1 MTIDK
6 NHVVSLQ
13 YTLNAIEENGE
24 KTFIEK
30 TDAENPF
37 IFLYGVGMMLPKF
50 EEQLQGMVAGEQK
63 SFTIIPEEG
72 YGDKDE
78 NAKTELPLAMFEESG
93 MPPVGAILPLQDA
106 QGNHVNASVLEIT
119 PEVVIVDL
127 NHPMAGK
134 TLHFDIEVAETRP
147 ATEEE
152 LSHGHA
158 HGIDGNEAH

>member
-6 NHVVSLQ
+6 NHFVALH
-13 YTLNAIEENGE
+13 YTLNAIEDNGE

-37 IFLYGVGMMLPKF
+37 TFLYGVGMMLPKF
-50 EEQLQGMVAGEQK
+50 EEQLQGLVAGDQK
-63 SFTIIPEEG
+63 SFTIVPEEG
-72 YGDKDE
+72 YGDRDD
-78 NAKTELPLAMFEESG
+78 NAKTQLPNEMFAESG
-93 MPPVGAILPLQDA
+93 LPPVGAILPLQDA
-106 QGNHVNASVLEIT
+106 QGNHVNAMVLEIT
-119 PEVVIVDL
+119 NANVIVDL

-134 TLHFDIEVAETRP
+134 TLHFDIEVATTRP

>member
-6 NHVVSLQ
+6 NHVVALH

-37 IFLYGVGMMLPKF
+37 TFLYGVGMMLPKF
-50 EEQLQGMVAGEQK
+50 EEQLQGLVAGDQK
-63 SFTIIPEEG
+63 SFTIVPEEG
-72 YGDKDE
+72 YGDRDD
-78 NAKTELPLAMFEESG
+78 NAKTQLPIEMFAESG
-93 MPPVGAILPLQDA
+93 LPPVGAILPLQDA
-106 QGNHVNASVLEIT
+106 QGNHVNAMVLEVT
-119 PEVVIVDL
+119 DANVIVDL

-134 TLHFDIEVAETRP
+134 TLHFDIKVAETRP

-158 HGIDGNEAH
+158 HGIDGNEVH

>member
-6 NHVVSLQ
+6 NHVVALH

-30 TDAENPF
+30 TDVENPF
-37 IFLYGVGMMLPKF
+37 TFLYGVGMMLPKF
-50 EEQLQGMVAGEQK
+50 EEQLQGLVAGDQK
-63 SFTIIPEEG
+63 SFTIVPEEG
-72 YGDKDE
+72 YGDRDD
-78 NAKTELPLAMFEESG
+78 NAKTQLPIDMFAESG
-93 MPPVGAILPLQDA
+93 LPPVGAILPLQDA
-106 QGNHVNASVLEIT
+106 QGNHVNAMVLEVT
-119 PEVVIVDL
+119 DTDVIVDL

-134 TLHFDIEVAETRP
+134 TLHFDIEVASTRP

-158 HGIDGNEAH
+158 HGIDGDEAH

>member
-6 NHVVSLQ
+6 NHVVALH

-37 IFLYGVGMMLPKF
+37 TFLYGVGMMLPKF
-50 EEQLQGMVAGEQK
+50 EEQLQGLVAGDQK
-63 SFTIIPEEG
+63 SFTIVPEEG
-72 YGDKDE
+72 YGDRDD
-78 NAKTELPLAMFEESG
+78 NAKTQLPIEMFAESG
-93 MPPVGAILPLQDA
+93 LPPVGAILPLQDA
-106 QGNHVNASVLEIT
+106 QGNHVNAMVLEVT
-119 PEVVIVDL
+119 DANVIVDL

-134 TLHFDIEVAETRP
+134 TLHFDIKVAETRP

-158 HGIDGNEAH
+158 HGIDGNETH

>member
-6 NHVVSLQ
+6 NHVVALH

-37 IFLYGVGMMLPKF
+37 TFLYGVGMMLPKF
-50 EEQLQGMVAGEQK
+50 EEQLQGLVAGDQK
-63 SFTIIPEEG
+63 SFTIVPEEG
-72 YGDKDE
+72 YGDRDD
-78 NAKTELPLAMFEESG
+78 NAKTQLPIEMFAESG
-93 MPPVGAILPLQDA
+93 LPPVGAILPLQDA
-106 QGNHVNASVLEIT
+106 QGNHVNAMVLEVT
-119 PEVVIVDL
+119 DANVIVDL

>member
-63 SFTIIPEEG
+63 SFTIIPKEG